1 MTEDAFLK
9 NHPLPTMLPFLV
21 EMAILDVREWTP
33 EQRIGYARA
42 RAQTFAEKSDTL
54 MFASKTK
61 GEAGQLA
68 GELAKVIAC
77 LSFQPGGVKL
87 FGCYWQSEP
96 DPPEADP
103 GPGGMGLGPSPVAA
117 LALSDLFT
125 FTDDSA
131 DLPPGDTQP

>member
-1 MTEDAFLK
+1 MTEEAFLR

-21 EMAILDVREWTP
+21 QMAILDVRTWTP
-33 EQRIGYARA
+33 DQRIKYARA

-54 MFASKTK
+54 MFGSKTK

-87 FGCYWQSEP
+87 FGCRWQSEA

-103 GPGGMGLGPSPVAA
+103 GPGDMGLGPVAA
-117 LALSDLFT
+117 LAFADLFT
-125 FTDDSA
+125 FTDD
-131 DLPPGDTQP
+131 LTPQPPGDTQP

>member
-1 MTEDAFLK
+1 MTEETFLK

-21 EMAILDVREWTP
+21 QMAILDVRLWTP
-33 EQRIGYARA
+33 DQRIQYARA
-42 RAQTFAEKSDTL
+42 RAQTFAERSDTL

-87 FGCYWQSEP
+87 FGEHWQSEA
-96 DPPEADP
+96 DPPEAHP
-103 GPGGMGLGPSPVAA
+103 GPGDMGLGPSPVAA
-117 LALSDLFT
+117 LALADLCT
-125 FTDDSA
+125 FTDD
-131 DLPPGDTQP
+131 LTPQEP